1 MAQST
6 TTLELLP
13 QTVYGTPSGNYDGSS
28 MDFNSD
34 RVVAASY
41 YRVANEQT
49 LRFDLND
56 FTGVIRVQASL
67 DDDPSSDDHNWFDI
81 YTTPEDSSAITMFGS
96 VNVRGNFTWIRCKVT
111 GFDGGTINSF
121 TVVY

>member
-28 MDFNSD
+28 TDFNSD

-49 LRFDLND
+49 LRFDLDD
-56 FTGVIRVQASL
+56 FQGSIRVQASL
-67 DDDPSSDDHNWFDI
+67 DDNPSDDDREWFDI

-96 VNVRGNFTWIRCKVT
+96 VNVRGNFTWIRCKVI

>member
-28 MDFNSD
+28 TDFNSD

-56 FTGVIRVQASL
+56 FTGVIKVQASL

>member
-13 QTVYGTPSGNYDGSS
+13 LTVYGTPSGNYDGSS
-28 MDFNSD
+28 ADFNGD
-34 RVVAASY
+34 RVIAANY

-56 FTGVIRVQASL
+56 FTGVIKVQATL
-67 DDDPSSDDHNWFDI
+67 DEDPGTDDPNWFDV

-121 TVVY
+121 NVVY

>member
-13 QTVYGTPSGNYDGSS
+13 LTTYGTPSGNYDGSS
-28 MDFNSD
+28 IDFDGD
-34 RVVAASY
+34 RAIAASY

-56 FTGVIRVQASL
+56 FRGVIQVQATL
-67 DDDPSSDDHNWFDI
+67 DDDPPTHDENWFTV

-96 VNVRGNFTWIRCKVT
+96 VNIRGNFTWMRCKVI
-111 GFDGGTINSF
+111 GFDGGTINF
-121 TVVY
+121 FNIVY

>member
-28 MDFNSD
+28 TDFD
-34 RVVAASY
+34 GQRTMAASY

-56 FTGVIRVQASL
+56 FTGIIKVQATL
-67 DDDPSSDDHNWFDI
+67 DDDPPTDDRNWFTV
-81 YTTPEDSSAITMFGS
+81 YTTPEDSSAITMLGS
-96 VNVRGNFTWIRCKVT
+96 VNIRGNFTWLRCKVT
-111 GFDGGTINSF
+111 GFDSGTINSF
-121 TVVY
+121 NVIY

>member
-13 QTVYGTPSGNYDGSS
+13 LTVYGTPSGNYDGSS
-28 MDFNSD
+28 TDFDGD
-34 RVVAASY
+34 RAVAASY

-56 FTGVIRVQASL
+56 FTGVIQATL
-67 DDDPSSDDHNWFDI
+67 DENPGTDDPNWFTV
-81 YTTPEDSSAITMFGS
+81 YTTPEDSSAVTMFGS
-96 VNVRGNFTWIRCKVT
+96 VNIRGNFTWMRCKVI
-111 GFDGGTINSF
+111 GFDSGTINF
-121 TVVY
+121 FNVVY